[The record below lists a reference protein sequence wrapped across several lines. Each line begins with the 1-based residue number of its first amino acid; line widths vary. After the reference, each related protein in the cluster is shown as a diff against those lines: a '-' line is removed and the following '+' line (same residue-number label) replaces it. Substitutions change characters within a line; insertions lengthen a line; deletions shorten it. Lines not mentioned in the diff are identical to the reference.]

1 MNRLFKLQFLGPCA
15 LFAATLCAEL
25 AARALQYAPSS
36 ELLWFINLRMFGI
49 FQRSYAWL
57 SYFEVTDGFQFFGL
71 ALPIF
76 VLACFGL
83 AAKSR
88 LSFTVATHLSAAY
101 AGFLV
106 LSWQVGVPTVTQAS
120 LGPIAVPSGVGLY
133 VMATILGTCLLSF
146 AITHLLYF
154 RAVREEVGA
163 LVSRPRPLRSA
174 WTGLQE
180 YKIRNRLIRCLA
192 ALFVLY
198 TALTGDWAELK
209 WAALFAALMFAVSV
223 LLRGLD
229 GRRGRQDPHSVF
241 SNPSSQV

>member
-1 MNRLFKLQFLGPCA
+1 MNRLFKLQFLGPLA
-15 LFAATLCAEL
+15 LFVATLCAEL

-57 SYFEVTDGFQFFGL
+57 SYFEVSDGFQLFGL

-88 LSFTVATHLSAAY
+88 VSFTVATHLSAAY

-106 LSWQVGVPTVTQAS
+106 LSWQVGVPSVTHAS
-120 LGPIAVPSGVGLY
+120 LGPITVPSGFGAVPSGVGLY

-154 RAVREEVGA
+154 RAVREEIGA
-163 LVSRPRPLRSA
+163 LVSWLRPV
-174 WTGLQE
+174 
-180 YKIRNRLIRCLA
+180 
-192 ALFVLY
+192 F
-198 TALTGDWAELK
+198 
-209 WAALFAALMFAVSV
+209 
-223 LLRGLD
+223 
-229 GRRGRQDPHSVF
+229 GR
-241 SNPSSQV
+241 